1 MKTKI
6 DRKDYET
13 ASEASEDNPYY
24 KTQNTNYPYTRYE
37 CAQLF
42 KRKIYK
48 NEEKISI
55 EKTDEMIEKG
65 FEKLKDY
72 NYTVRR
78 TT

>member
-24 KTQNTNYPYTRYE
+24 KTQNTNYPYTRYD

-48 NEEKISI
+48 HE
-55 EKTDEMIEKG
+55 
-65 FEKLKDY
+65 
-72 NYTVRR
+72 
-78 TT
+78 